1 MTDNTN
7 KITDNNDN
15 ILNISCVIIKS
26 LFESIENYLNG
37 INLKIII
44 GYVLKF
50 ILLIF
55 FIINGINYIIGTIF
69 YCFGILFLIL
79 SSFFTDYLNFDKQ
92 IKNQTLSDVIENLI
106 IKIQIYIN
114 PFVNFCKD
122 KYNQSTQLA
131 TKLNQQQPL
140 NILHTQLI
148 LVQQFQQLALA

>member
-1 MTDNTN
+1 MINNTN

-15 ILNISCVIIKS
+15 ILNISCVIIKT

-69 YCFGILFLIL
+69 YCFGIFIDFDLGLFFLIFTI
-79 SSFFTDYLNFDKQ
+79 SCFF
-92 IKNQTLSDVIENLI
+92 
-106 IKIQIYIN
+106 
-114 PFVNFCKD
+114 
-122 KYNQSTQLA
+122 
-131 TKLNQQQPL
+131 
-140 NILHTQLI
+140 
-148 LVQQFQQLALA
+148 